1 MAGTILLEVAT
12 PERLML
18 KETVTEVEVPGANG
32 ELGILP
38 EHAPLLSE
46 LGAGVLRYIIQG
58 QHPRCL
64 CVSGGWVE
72 VSQNSVRVL
81 ANTAERGDEIDLK
94 RAQDALQRANQ
105 RLLNPTGDVDIA
117 RALNSLKRAQAR
129 LEASKFATGK

>member
-18 KETVTEVEVPGANG
+18 KETVLEVEVPGADG

-46 LGAGVLRYIIQG
+46 LGAGLLRYVVQG
-58 QHPRCL
+58 QSPRCM

-72 VSQNSVRVL
+72 VGPDSVRVL
-81 ANTAERGDEIDLK
+81 ANTAELADGIDVK

-117 RALNSLKRAQAR
+117 RALNALKRAQAR
-129 LEASKFATGK
+129 IEASKFMTGK

>member
-18 KETVTEVEVPGANG
+18 KETVIEVEVPGANG

-46 LGAGVLRYIIQG
+46 LGAGVLRYTVPG
-58 QHPRCL
+58 QRSRCV

-72 VSQNSVRVL
+72 EIGRASCRERV
-81 ANTAERGDEIDLK
+81 
-94 RAQDALQRANQ
+94 
-105 RLLNPTGDVDIA
+105 
-117 RALNSLKRAQAR
+117 
-129 LEASKFATGK
+129 

>member
-18 KETVTEVEVPGANG
+18 KESVIEVAVPGADG
-32 ELGILP
+32 EMGILP

-46 LGAGVLRYIIQG
+46 LGPGQLRYTVQG
-58 QHPRCL
+58 QPPRCMS
-64 CVSGGWVE
+64 VSGGWVE
-72 VSQNSVRVL
+72 VGQDSVRVL
-81 ANTAERGDEIDLK
+81 ANTAELADAIDVK
-94 RAQDALQRANQ
+94 RAQDALQRANE

-129 LEASKFATGK
+129 IEASKLLTPK

>member
-18 KETVTEVEVPGANG
+18 KETVIEVEVPGANG

-46 LGAGVLRYIIQG
+46 LGAGVLRYTLQG
-58 QHPRCL
+58 QRPRCL

-72 VSQNSVRVL
+72 VSQHSVRVL

-117 RALNSLKRAQAR
+117 RALNALKRAQAR
-129 LEASKFATGK
+129 LDASKFATGK

>member
-18 KETVTEVEVPGANG
+18 KETVIEVELPGANG

-46 LGAGVLRYIIQG
+46 LGPGSLRYTAQG
-58 QHPRCL
+58 ERAHCMF
-64 CVSGGWVE
+64 VSGGWAE
-72 VSQNSVRVL
+72 VGPHSVRVI
-81 ANTAERGDEIDLK
+81 ANTAERADDIDLK

-105 RLLNPTGDVDIA
+105 RLLNPTADVDIA
-117 RALNSLKRAQAR
+117 RALNAMKRAEAR
-129 LEASKFATGK
+129 IEASKFLTGK

>member
-46 LGAGVLRYIIQG
+46 LGAGVLRYIIPG
-58 QHPRCL
+58 QPPRCL

-72 VSQNSVRVL
+72 VSQHSVRVL

-117 RALNSLKRAQAR
+117 RALNALKRAQAR
-129 LEASKFATGK
+129 LDASKFATGK

>member
-1 MAGTILLEVAT
+1 MAGTIQLEVAT

-18 KETVTEVEVPGANG
+18 KEAVVEVGVPGAKG

-46 LGAGVLRYIIQG
+46 LGAGLLRYTIAG
-58 QHPRCL
+58 QPARCL
-64 CVSGGWVE
+64 SVSGGWVE
-72 VSQNSVRVL
+72 VSHNSVRVL

-94 RAQDALQRANQ
+94 RAQDALQRANR

-117 RALNSLKRAQAR
+117 RALNALQRAQAR
-129 LEASKFATGK
+129 LDASKFATGK

>member
-18 KETVTEVEVPGANG
+18 KEAVVEVVVPGANG
-32 ELGILP
+32 EMGILP

-46 LGAGVLRYIIQG
+46 LAPGALRYTVAG
-58 QHPRCL
+58 QRQRSM

-72 VSQNSVRVL
+72 VSQHSVRVL
-81 ANTAERGDEIDLK
+81 ANTAENADDIDQK
-94 RAQDALQRANQ
+94 RAQDSLQRANR

-129 LEASKFATGK
+129 LDAAKAATGK

>member
-18 KETVTEVEVPGANG
+18 KETVVEVEVPGANG

-46 LGAGVLRYIIQG
+46 LGAGVLRYTVQG

-72 VSQNSVRVL
+72 VSQHSVRVL
-81 ANTAERGDEIDLK
+81 ANTAELADDIELK

-105 RLLNPTGDVDIA
+105 RILNPTGDVDIA

-129 LEASKFATGK
+129 LDASKFATGK

>member
-18 KETVTEVEVPGANG
+18 KETVIEVEVPGANG

-46 LGAGVLRYIIQG
+46 LGAGVLRYTVQG
-58 QHPRCL
+58 QRPHCL

-72 VSQNSVRVL
+72 VSQDSVRVL
-81 ANTAERGDEIDLK
+81 ANTAELADDIDLK

-117 RALNSLKRAQAR
+117 RALNALKRAQAR
-129 LEASKFATGK
+129 LDASKFATGK